1 MTTTPSALP
10 ELAEADAPPD
20 IRAIY
25 QEIRSFSGV
34 PMVALIWRHLATRPG
49 VLEQS
54 WRVLRPLFEA
64 GAVQMAAWG
73 AAVTEAKPA
82 SLPRVRLEYAGLDD
96 EGRTAFANVLDTY
109 NRANPVN
116 FVGVRILMRRSADK
130 GPFAEPGEPLRL
142 PPGWSA
148 PVWSGAMPP
157 MYPLSEF
164 TPEQRGSV
172 NALNSDPK
180 VDRNVVVPSLYRHLV
195 GWPGLIQLIHAEL
208 APRFASGEM
217 LRIIE
222 TIAQEMDGEA
232 DRLAAGLPASAV
244 VRLDDDVRGVLDRFS
259 SLIPEMVAVGLLL
272 RGGLEI

>member
-1 MTTTPSALP
+1 MTTTPGALP

-20 IRAIY
+20 IKAIY
-25 QEIRSFSGV
+25 QEIRTFSGV

-49 VLEQS
+49 VLQEA
-54 WRVLRPLFEA
+54 WGVLRPLFET
-64 GAVQMAAWG
+64 GAVQRAAWG
-73 AAVTEAKPA
+73 AAMIEVKPA
-82 SLPRVRLEYAGLDD
+82 SLPRARLEYAGLDD
-96 EGRTAFANVLDTY
+96 EGRAAFARVLDAY

-116 FVGVRILMRRSADK
+116 FVAIRILMRRSLSN
-130 GPFAEPGEPLRL
+130 GPFPEPGQALRRVE
-142 PPGWSA
+142 GWSP

-164 TPEQRGSV
+164 TEEQRAGV
-172 NALNSDPK
+172 DALNSDPK
-180 VDRNVVVPSLYRHLV
+180 VDRNAVVPSLYRHLI
-195 GWPGLIQLIHAEL
+195 GWPGLIRLIHAEL

-232 DRLAAGLPASAV
+232 DRLAASLPATATV
-244 VRLDDDVRGVLDRFS
+244 ALDSGVAGVLDRFS

-272 RGGLEI
+272 RGALEN